1 MIKKLDKL
9 IVKSFIGPFLVT
21 FVIAFFVLMMQS
33 LWKYIDDLVGK
44 GLDFFTICQFLWY
57 ASASMLVLAMPIA
70 ILISSIMT
78 FGNLSEKFELVAIK
92 SAGISLL
99 RFMKPLVVIVI
110 GFCGITF
117 VFANYVIPYSNLKF
131 VTLYSDIYFKKPAFD
146 LKEGVF
152 FTYIPN
158 YAIKA
163 GKKDHDGKTI
173 HDVLIYE
180 QGNNIQDNCIN
191 AKKGIMQM
199 SADENFLEFNLEN
212 GIRYQEKGMI
222 TDSNTEFTRLEF
234 KKFKKLFDLSIL
246 KKQQTNDSAF
256 RGNTRMLSARQLQ
269 TNIDSLDRE
278 KDSIIKRMLIR
289 QSFNN
294 IYPASLVK
302 KKSSKQNMNDSISY
316 AKLIPLTYQNE
327 INQLALNMISSVRN
341 DMFNYKVNIDANAR
355 ETKNSLIEWNRKYAI
370 SLSCLILFFIGAPL
384 GAIIRKGGIGLP
396 LVFAILFFLIFHLL
410 IMFGEKFAGEG
421 MVSPALGM
429 WLPAMALSPVGFF
442 LTYKAMNDSVLFNK
456 EYYLNLYKKIFLF
469 KKKTQPNI

>member
-1 MIKKLDKL
+1 
-9 IVKSFIGPFLVT
+9 
-21 FVIAFFVLMMQS
+21 
-33 LWKYIDDLVGK
+33 
-44 GLDFFTICQFLWY
+44 
-57 ASASMLVLAMPIA
+57 
-70 ILISSIMT
+70 
-78 FGNLSEKFELVAIK
+78 
-92 SAGISLL
+92 
-99 RFMKPLVVIVI
+99 
-110 GFCGITF
+110 
-117 VFANYVIPYSNLKF
+117 
-131 VTLYSDIYFKKPAFD
+131 
-146 LKEGVF
+146 
-152 FTYIPN
+152 
-158 YAIKA
+158 
-163 GKKDHDGKTI
+163 
-173 HDVLIYE
+173 
-180 QGNNIQDNCIN
+180 
-191 AKKGIMQM
+191 M